1 MRVRRRFLAGRSYLI
16 FGLLFV
22 LTLKQSGHA
31 QTRQSGLLFLTPQLQ
46 AMQRDPDANP
56 ISLWRDQGQALWS
69 AQCSG
74 CHPKT
79 EVMKSVATRYPHMV
93 MTNQTPQ
100 LRNLEDQINVCRQRT
115 ERPAKSLEDAD
126 TLSLS
131 TYLHA
136 LAQGL
141 PIDVQ
146 PPHADPIAQA
156 AWQTALTQGTE
167 RYATRLGRM
176 NLACVHCHDGKVG
189 AQLRAEVI
197 SPAHPTGF
205 PVYRL
210 NWQTLGSI
218 DRRLRACYSGVQAHI
233 PAPGS
238 AELRQLELYLKVR
251 ANGMPL
257 DGPSIR
263 R

>member
-1 MRVRRRFLAGRSYLI
+1 MHSWQRTLM
-16 FGLLFV
+16 GLLTAA
-22 LTLKQSGHA
+22 LALCSQA
-31 QTRQSGLLFLTPQLQ
+31 QIRQSGQWFLTPQLR
-46 AMQRDPDANP
+46 AMQNNPDTNP
-56 ISLWRDQGQALWS
+56 ISLWLDQGEALWS
-69 AQCSG
+69 AQCTG

-79 EVMKSVATRYPHMV
+79 EAMKDVATRYPQLVAINGVH
-93 MTNQTPQ
+93 Q
-100 LRNLEDQINVCRQRT
+100 LRNLEDQINACRQRT
-115 ERPAKSLEDAD
+115 EHPAKSLEDAE

-131 TYLHA
+131 TWLHQQA
-136 LAQGL
+136 KGL
-141 PIDVQ
+141 PINVQ
-146 PPHADPIAQA
+146 PPTADVPAQA
-156 AWQTALTQGTE
+156 TWQAALTQGTQ

-189 AQLRAEVI
+189 TQLRAEVI

-205 PVYRL
+205 PIYRL

-218 DRRLRACYSGVQAHI
+218 DRRLRACYSGVQAQV

>member
-1 MRVRRRFLAGRSYLI
+1 MRVWRLPLSALLA
-16 FGLLFV
+16 LLLV
-22 LTLKQSGHA
+22 LPLTRVGNA

-46 AMQRDPDANP
+46 AMQRDPDTNP

-69 AQCSG
+69 AQCTG

-79 EVMKSVATRYPHMV
+79 EAMKDVATHYPKLVAINDVH
-93 MTNQTPQ
+93 Q

-115 ERPAKSLEDAD
+115 EHPAKSLEDAD

-131 TYLHA
+131 TWLHTQ
-136 LAQGL
+136 AQGQ
-141 PIDVQ
+141 PVDVQ
-146 PPHADPIAQA
+146 PPTNAPEARV
-156 AWQTALTQGTE
+156 AWQAALTQGTQ

-189 AQLRAEVI
+189 AQLRAEVV

-205 PVYRL
+205 PIYRL

-218 DRRLRACYSGVQAHI
+218 DRRLRACYSGVQAQI

-251 ANGMPL
+251 ANGMPM

>member
-1 MRVRRRFLAGRSYLI
+1 MRVWRLPLSAL
-16 FGLLFV
+16 LTLFV
-22 LTLKQSGHA
+22 VLGVGNA

-46 AMQRDPDANP
+46 AMQRDPDTNP
-56 ISLWRDQGQALWS
+56 ISLWHDQGQALWS
-69 AQCSG
+69 AQCTG

-79 EVMKSVATRYPHMV
+79 EAMKDVATRYPQLVAINGVH
-93 MTNQTPQ
+93 Q
-100 LRNLEDQINVCRQRT
+100 LRNLEDQINACRQRT
-115 ERPAKSLEDAD
+115 EHPAKSLEDAE

-131 TYLHA
+131 TWLHQQA
-136 LAQGL
+136 KGL
-141 PIDVQ
+141 PINVQ
-146 PPHADPIAQA
+146 PPTADAHAQA
-156 AWQTALTQGTE
+156 TWQAALTQGTQ

-189 AQLRAEVI
+189 TQLRAEVI

-205 PVYRL
+205 PIYRL

-218 DRRLRACYSGVQAHI
+218 DRRLRACYSGVQAQV

>member
-1 MRVRRRFLAGRSYLI
+1 MRVWRLPLSALL
-16 FGLLFV
+16 GLLLV
-22 LTLKQSGHA
+22 LPLVQSGHA

-46 AMQRDPDANP
+46 AMQRDPDTNP

-69 AQCSG
+69 AQCMG

-79 EVMKSVATRYPHMV
+79 QAMKDVATRYPKLV
-93 MTNQTPQ
+93 VTNQTPQ

-115 ERPAKSLEDAD
+115 EHPAKSLEDAD

-131 TYLHA
+131 TWLHA
-136 LAQGL
+136 QAQGL

-146 PPHADPIAQA
+146 APTNDPTARA
-156 AWQTALTQGTE
+156 AWQAALSQGTQ

-189 AQLRAEVI
+189 AQLRAEVV

-205 PVYRL
+205 PIYRL

-218 DRRLRACYSGVQAHI
+218 DRRLRACYSGVQAQI